1 MSETRPAATPEEA
14 PEVTTGYH
22 LPQRTKMLI
31 LGGAML
37 AMFLSSMEQTVV
49 STALP
54 RIAADLN
61 GLELFVWPFTAFML
75 TSVTTIPVAGRLS
88 DIYGRKPLLLVGLV
102 VFLGGSA
109 LCGFAQDM
117 TQLIGFR
124 AVQGLG
130 AGFLMSNTMAIS
142 GDLFPPSERGKYMGV
157 FAGIFGIS
165 ALIGPPLGGF
175 LTDELS
181 WRWVFWINLP
191 LGVFSVITIALFMP
205 WIRPVKRKVQID
217 YLGVILLALTLVP
230 SLLALTLV
238 GTSASLGDP
247 LIVAL
252 FVGSGLGLVAFM
264 VVERRAAEPIV
275 PLELFKNRTF
285 RTVAI
290 VMTGMGI
297 GVFGVTFFLPLFV
310 QGVIGKTATES
321 GSIVTPQ
328 MLAIVVMAALA
339 GQIMSRTGRYKVMA
353 LLGATLMFAGLLA
366 MTQLNASSTLGDV
379 VWRAILFGLGMG
391 LIFPILMLAT
401 QNAVS
406 QRYLGTVASAN
417 QFFQSVGGLI
427 GVTVFGALL
436 NSSVSGAV
444 ASRLPADLAAFA
456 DPQKLVDPTQR
467 AAALETLGQEQF
479 LLVAET
485 TRNALSDAITGNFTV
500 SVVVAALIFLA
511 LLTLKE
517 LKLRGADDHEGAEDI
532 QAMHESESET
542 AEPEAV
548 AAAAFVPA
556 PDPAPALV
564 PAGAPVSSHADSQ
577 AHAPPALAAPV
588 PLATAPMAEWRAEPD
603 RSQASRSR
611 GTPLWQ
617 QALNLRLPGWT
628 MSRRHQAELAGALAI
643 GSLLGL
649 AASVSTRN
657 GSGKT
662 RGREPA
668 RAPEGSSIDVRARR
682 LRRGLADRIDPPPK
696 RRWPWA

>member
-1 MSETRPAATPEEA
+1 MSETRPAAAPEEA

-49 STALP
+49 STSLP

-61 GLELFVWPFTAFML
+61 GLDLFAWVFTAFML

-109 LCGFAQDM
+109 LSGFAQDM

-130 AGFLMSNTMAIS
+130 AGFLMANTMAIS

-175 LTDELS
+175 LTDSLS

-191 LGVFSVITIALFMP
+191 LGVFSVIAIAMFMP
-205 WIRPVKRKVQID
+205 WIRPAKRKVQID

-252 FVGSGLGLVAFM
+252 FVGSALGLVAFM

-328 MLAIVVMAALA
+328 MLAVVVMAALA
-339 GQIMSRTGRYKVMA
+339 GQIMARTGRYKVMA
-353 LLGATLMFAGLLA
+353 LVWAALLFGGLLT

-379 VWRAILFGLGMG
+379 V
-391 LIFPILMLAT
+391 
-401 QNAVS
+401 
-406 QRYLGTVASAN
+406 
-417 QFFQSVGGLI
+417 
-427 GVTVFGALL
+427 
-436 NSSVSGAV
+436 
-444 ASRLPADLAAFA
+444 
-456 DPQKLVDPTQR
+456 
-467 AAALETLGQEQF
+467 
-479 LLVAET
+479 
-485 TRNALSDAITGNFTV
+485 
-500 SVVVAALIFLA
+500 
-511 LLTLKE
+511 
-517 LKLRGADDHEGAEDI
+517 
-532 QAMHESESET
+532 
-542 AEPEAV
+542 
-548 AAAAFVPA
+548 
-556 PDPAPALV
+556 
-564 PAGAPVSSHADSQ
+564 
-577 AHAPPALAAPV
+577 
-588 PLATAPMAEWRAEPD
+588 
-603 RSQASRSR
+603 
-611 GTPLWQ
+611 
-617 QALNLRLPGWT
+617 
-628 MSRRHQAELAGALAI
+628 
-643 GSLLGL
+643 
-649 AASVSTRN
+649 
-657 GSGKT
+657 
-662 RGREPA
+662 
-668 RAPEGSSIDVRARR
+668 
-682 LRRGLADRIDPPPK
+682 
-696 RRWPWA
+696 